1 MVWHFLPLIGM
12 LFFIVVGLGVRPWL
26 RLRRGRRAGIM
37 LFRTGRRLQN
47 IRDALFVVLL
57 AGMTAEAFIEAAA
70 PRALSGLAPVLS
82 PRTAAAIRPLGAA
95 LLVAG
100 LALFLVAQAHLG
112 PSWRIG
118 IDEHARPGL
127 VTCGMYRFCRN
138 PIFLF
143 METAFVGFT
152 LLLPNWLSAVLLF
165 GALIGIRKQVSEEEA
180 YLLRAYGDDYRL
192 YARRVGR
199 FFPWIGRLRE

>member
-1 MVWHFLPLIGM
+1 MWQFLPLIGM
-12 LFFIVVGLGVRPWL
+12 LLFIGVGLGVRPWL
-26 RLRRGRRAGIM
+26 QFRRHGSAGIM
-37 LFRTGRRLQN
+37 LFRTGRGLQN
-47 IRDALFVVLL
+47 IRDALFVLL
-57 AGMTAEAFIEAAA
+57 LVGMTGEAFIAFAA
-70 PRALSGLAPVLS
+70 PGALSGWVPVLS
-82 PRTAAAIRPLGAA
+82 PRTAEAVRPLGAT
-95 LLVAG
+95 LFLAG

-118 IDEHARPGL
+118 IDEDARPGL
-127 VTCGMYRFCRN
+127 VTSGMYRFCRN

-143 METAFVGFT
+143 METTFVGFT

-165 GALIGIRKQVSEEEA
+165 GAVIGIRKQVSEEEA
-180 YLLRAYGDDYRL
+180 YLLRTYGDEYRA